1 MVDSFFHGFQLSIS
15 VDHGQHLSD
24 GGVLGSSTLREVHTH
39 FNEGG
44 LGIYLGGAAGAT
56 GGEIIIFLIFL
67 FFTTTG
73 REEGRTHHPLAAG
86 EVAGAGTLLGN
97 NNCGLFYA
105 EFAISHGAH
114 AGKQV
119 GSGHIDQAQLINH
132 RRLHGL
138 GNRSGSGSGFLL
150 FLFFLL
156 TFFFL
161 FFLFFIIR
169 GYGNWSRF
177 NGAGF
182 LENEVH
188 QHAIIHGLL
197 TQNIESIF
205 HEDTLP
211 IHAVE
216 LQVHEVVAITKHTF
230 RGGNRLSTCGLNSR
244 LHLGQLFFPHGINLC
259 KSLGTE
265 RIVSSLVVVHAAH
278 ADAFLTAAG
287 SSIVRVNLDYTIELI
302 VSGIIVTQVKVTI
315 GKSKEAIYFL
325 HVLDVF
331 GSQRRIIAHRV
342 THEGKLVTGTLI
354 VGVALQHVKQ
364 ELLSLIVAA
373 YTGIFHGNGDG
384 GIANTLDK
392 EFLQLLGGRGLGNNF
407 PCSFVLLESLHIL
420 FLGVAG
426 ATLLEQ
432 FESLGGLSLATGSLT
447 CIDAVLRV
455 TRIHG
460 GGAHLTGAGSGR
472 SADVACRAGLRNGA
486 GNSDGSK
493 NHRAL

>member
-1 MVDSFFHGFQLSIS
+1 M
-15 VDHGQHLSD
+15 
-24 GGVLGSSTLREVHTH
+24 
-39 FNEGG
+39 
-44 LGIYLGGAAGAT
+44 
-56 GGEIIIFLIFL
+56 
-67 FFTTTG
+67 
-73 REEGRTHHPLAAG
+73 
-86 EVAGAGTLLGN
+86 
-97 NNCGLFYA
+97 
-105 EFAISHGAH
+105 
-114 AGKQV
+114 
-119 GSGHIDQAQLINH
+119 
-132 RRLHGL
+132 
-138 GNRSGSGSGFLL
+138 
-150 FLFFLL
+150 
-156 TFFFL
+156 
-161 FFLFFIIR
+161 
-169 GYGNWSRF
+169 
-177 NGAGF
+177 
-182 LENEVH
+182 
-188 QHAIIHGLL
+188 
-197 TQNIESIF
+197 
-205 HEDTLP
+205 
-211 IHAVE
+211 
-216 LQVHEVVAITKHTF
+216 
-230 RGGNRLSTCGLNSR
+230 
-244 LHLGQLFFPHGINLC
+244 
-259 KSLGTE
+259 
-265 RIVSSLVVVHAAH
+265 SSLVVVHAAL

-287 SSIVRVNLDYTIELI
+287 SGVVRVNLDYTIELI

-384 GIANTLDK
+384 GIANALDK

-432 FESLGGLSLATGSLT
+432 FESLGGLCLTAGGLT
-447 CIDAVLRV
+447 CINAVLSV